1 MTESPTLLRRQLGRF
16 LRECREATG
25 MTIALAAGEAQLS
38 ATGLQRLE
46 AGHSKTP
53 RPQAVRDLCTLYEV
67 SPEETEK
74 TVDLAVKAGKTG
86 DAGVV
91 TLGGT
96 FTEAFNLYAGMERS
110 ARRIITFQQLVPGLL
125 QTADYARGLIGSFLR
140 DGTPEEIE
148 HRVQAR
154 LRRQVMVT
162 RKHSPLQLDVLLHES
177 GLRRVIGSPRIMAAQ
192 MRALAEVSKLPNVSV
207 RVQPFTAGATWG
219 LLPGGY
225 VILDFGTDRRG
236 RVAEPPIVFIDG
248 AMSGDLYIEN
258 TDIVERYREL
268 ASEIRRDTL
277 DETSTRYLLRQ
288 VAKEYSCES

>member
-1 MTESPTLLRRQLGRF
+1 
-16 LRECREATG
+16 
-25 MTIALAAGEAQLS
+25 
-38 ATGLQRLE
+38 
-46 AGHSKTP
+46 
-53 RPQAVRDLCTLYEV
+53 
-67 SPEETEK
+67 
-74 TVDLAVKAGKTG
+74 
-86 DAGVV
+86 
-91 TLGGT
+91 
-96 FTEAFNLYAGMERS
+96 
-110 ARRIITFQQLVPGLL
+110 
-125 QTADYARGLIGSFLR
+125 
-140 DGTPEEIE
+140 
-148 HRVQAR
+148 
-154 LRRQVMVT
+154 MVT